1 MNSGL
6 IPIEMYAV
14 HILGLIDYFETTRL
28 SVQSDPNIT
37 LNRICVGVQN
47 LFRTQESIR
56 FTFPKEFEAMNNGE
70 PQWKNSVTVVLDHLT
85 ETNCV
90 SKRMLEHEA
99 TFSLTDLGR
108 RFSQEYRINLTF
120 DGVASM
126 TSVDTLNL
134 WDIPREL
141 VSVQEYERYQ
151 NMKPKF

>member
-1 MNSGL
+1 
-6 IPIEMYAV
+6 
-14 HILGLIDYFETTRL
+14 
-28 SVQSDPNIT
+28 
-37 LNRICVGVQN
+37 
-47 LFRTQESIR
+47 
-56 FTFPKEFEAMNNGE
+56 
-70 PQWKNSVTVVLDHLT
+70 
-85 ETNCV
+85 
-90 SKRMLEHEA
+90 MLEHEA